1 MLELLII
8 SLFAYAIKEK
18 EKEVRAELF
27 ARDITEYKI
36 TCIQALPKDIERK
49 MYGKQFDYA
58 YADRNYI
65 SDELG
70 IRIPVCGMVKDDRHR
85 TRGLFY
91 KDEEIVFSSDE
102 ECF

>member
-1 MLELLII
+1 MLEILII
-8 SLFAYAIKEK
+8 SMFPYAITEK

-36 TCIQALPKDIERK
+36 TCIQALPKEIEEK
-49 MYGKQFDYA
+49 IYGKQFDYA

-70 IRIPVCGMVKDDRHR
+70 IIREHI
-85 TRGLFY
+85 RGKQKIELF
-91 KDEEIVFSSDE
+91 
-102 ECF
+102 

>member
-1 MLELLII
+1 MLEILII
-8 SLFAYAIKEK
+8 SIFSYAITEK

-36 TCIQALPKDIERK
+36 TCIQALPKEIEGK
-49 MYGKQFDYA
+49 IYGKQFDYA

-70 IRIPVCGMVKDDRHR
+70 IIREHIRGKQRIE
-85 TRGLFY
+85 LF
-91 KDEEIVFSSDE
+91 
-102 ECF
+102 